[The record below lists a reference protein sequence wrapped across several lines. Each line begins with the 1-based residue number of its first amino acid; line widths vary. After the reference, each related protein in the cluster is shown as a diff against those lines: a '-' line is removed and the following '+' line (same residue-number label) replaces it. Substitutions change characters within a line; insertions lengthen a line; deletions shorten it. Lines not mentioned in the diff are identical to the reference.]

1 MTRALII
8 GSGVAGPVLSMALQQ
23 ADIESRIFEG
33 DAAGVGEDGSWLN
46 FQSANG
52 IDALRAI
59 DAAGPVEK
67 LGYEVETMSFAN
79 SRGRS
84 LGRMPI
90 PARPDG
96 LKSMMVPR
104 AALREALDG
113 TARERGIAV
122 EYGKTLRD
130 VVRLPGGGVQAVF
143 ADGSTADGDLL
154 IGCDGVHSTVRTL
167 IDPDAPAP
175 GPVPVLTTGGY
186 IPDFT
191 IAAPERDLHINLG
204 TRCSFAWL
212 RTPDGGTAWFAN
224 PPKTGDTPDGV
235 LSDGDDAAL
244 RRWLHEIMAGETAL
258 AHDIVDAAPAPLFGW
273 SSYTLPVARRWHDN
287 HGMVIIGDAA
297 HVTSPTAGQGLALA
311 IEDAVVLAQCLRDC
325 PDVPTAF
332 TTFEALRRDRV
343 TKIVKHGRNPE
354 PPGAIG
360 RFLRDLMMPVIL
372 GKTAKDGGKSLM
384 WIQGHHIDFDAR
396 VIPVTRSDS

>member
-8 GSGVAGPVLSMALQQ
+8 GAGVAGPVLSMALQQ
-23 ADIESRIFEG
+23 VGIESSIFEG
-33 DAAGVGEDGSWLN
+33 DAVGAAEAGSWLN

-67 LGYEVETMSFAN
+67 LGYEVDTMSFAN
-79 SRGRS
+79 SSGRD

-90 PARPDG
+90 PVRADG

-104 AALREALDG
+104 AALNAALDD
-113 TARERGIAV
+113 TARERGITV
-122 EYGKTLRD
+122 EYGKRLID
-130 VVRLPGGGVQAVF
+130 AVRLPGGGVQAVF
-143 ADGSTADGDLL
+143 ADGTTADGDLL
-154 IGCDGVHSTVRTL
+154 IGCDGVHSTVRSI
-167 IDPDAPAP
+167 IDPHAPAP
-175 GPVPVLTTGGY
+175 SPVAVLTTGGY

-191 IAAPERDLHINLG
+191 VDAPDRDLHVHLG

-224 PPKTGDTPDGV
+224 PPKNTGSVVSDT
-235 LSDGDDAAL
+235 DDAAL
-244 RRWLHEIMAGETAL
+244 RRRLHELMAGEIGP
-258 AHDIVDAAPAPLFGW
+258 AHDIIDAAPAPLPAW
-273 SSYTLPVARRWHDN
+273 SSYAMPVAGRWHD
-287 HGMVIIGDAA
+287 GRTMVIIGDAA

-325 PDVPTAF
+325 PDLPSAL
-332 TTFEALRRDRV
+332 TTFDALRRDRV

-360 RFLRDLMMPVIL
+360 RFIRDLLMPIML
-372 GKTAKDGGKSLM
+372 GKTARDGGRSLL

>member
-8 GSGVAGPVLSMALQQ
+8 GAGVAGPVLSMALQQ
-23 ADIESRIFEG
+23 AGIESSIFEG
-33 DAAGVGEDGSWLN
+33 DAAGAAADGSWLN

-67 LGYEVETMSFAN
+67 LGYEVDTMSFAN
-79 SRGRS
+79 SSGRA

-90 PARPDG
+90 PVRPDG

-104 AALREALDG
+104 TALNAALGD
-113 TARERGIAV
+113 TARERGITV
-122 EYGKTLRD
+122 EYGKRLID
-130 VVRLPGGGVQAVF
+130 AVRLPGGSVQAVF
-143 ADGSTADGDLL
+143 ADGTTADGDLL
-154 IGCDGVHSTVRTL
+154 IGCDGVHSTVRTH
-167 IDPDAPAP
+167 IDPHAPAP
-175 GPVPVLTTGGY
+175 SPVAVLTTGGY

-191 IAAPERDLHINLG
+191 VDAPDRDLHVHLG
-204 TRCSFAWL
+204 LRCSFAWL
-212 RTPDGGTAWFAN
+212 RTSDGGTAWFAN
-224 PPKTGDTPDGV
+224 LPKNDETAHGV
-235 LSDGDDAAL
+235 LSDTDDAAM
-244 RRWLHEIMAGETAL
+244 RRRLHELTAGEAGP
-258 AHDIVDAAPAPLFGW
+258 ARDIIDAAPAPLLGW
-273 SSYTLPVARRWHDN
+273 SSYTMPVARRWHDGRN
-287 HGMVIIGDAA
+287 LVIIGDAA

-325 PDVPTAF
+325 PDVPTAL
-332 TTFEALRRDRV
+332 TTFDALRRDRV

-360 RFLRDLMMPVIL
+360 RFIRDLIMPVML
-372 GKTAKDGGKSLM
+372 GKTAKDGGRSLM